1 MRSGNYKESFADLT
15 VLTDQ
20 PLVWIWSAALLLCVV
35 ITPFVVNSY
44 VLSLLTLVLITMI
57 GALGLNL
64 LTGLTGLISLG
75 HAGFLML
82 GAYAYAVLVTRYK
95 FPPIV
100 GFIAAGVI
108 PALVAVVVGL
118 PSLRLRGL
126 YLAITTLA
134 FSEIISSVIL
144 EASSI
149 TAGAR
154 GISVQRPILLGADLG
169 DDRIFALFCLALTII
184 TLLACLNIRRSRV
197 GRAFMAIRDN
207 DTAAQTMGINL
218 PRYKLY
224 AFMTSAFIT
233 GISGGLMALY
243 LSFVNV
249 EGFPFLFSIEALAIL
264 IVGGMGSALG
274 AVLGTIFIVL
284 LPEFVRAL
292 FSLIGSGA
300 EKLLSTG
307 VHEVK
312 AIVYGIIIILFLRF
326 EPRGL
331 VGVWHDVKRLWVHW
345 PLRY

>member
-1 MRSGNYKESFADLT
+1 
-15 VLTDQ
+15 
-20 PLVWIWSAALLLCVV
+20 
-35 ITPFVVNSY
+35 
-44 VLSLLTLVLITMI
+44 
-57 GALGLNL
+57 
-64 LTGLTGLISLG
+64 
-75 HAGFLML
+75 
-82 GAYAYAVLVTRYK
+82 
-95 FPPIV
+95 
-100 GFIAAGVI
+100 
-108 PALVAVVVGL
+108 
-118 PSLRLRGL
+118 
-126 YLAITTLA
+126 
-134 FSEIISSVIL
+134 
-144 EASSI
+144 
-149 TAGAR
+149 
-154 GISVQRPILLGADLG
+154 
-169 DDRIFALFCLALTII
+169 
-184 TLLACLNIRRSRV
+184 
-197 GRAFMAIRDN
+197 
-207 DTAAQTMGINL
+207 
-218 PRYKLY
+218 
-224 AFMTSAFIT
+224 
-233 GISGGLMALY
+233 MALY